1 MPAPS
6 RRGNRDWLVDGA
18 FFALAAGYALVYR
31 TQLTD
36 LPHWLLLADQLAA
49 ALGCALLWARKRHPV
64 LVTAVLGV
72 LGAVSLPV
80 QGAATLALFSLA
92 VHRPPRVVAAVGA
105 LALLTAPVYP
115 LLRVDPE
122 LAPVESVVLSVVLY
136 AGVTGWGASVRAHRQ
151 LVDSLRERAEQA
163 ERQARE
169 RAERE
174 HERAQA
180 AARAERE
187 RIAREVHDVLAHRLS
202 LLSVYA
208 GALEYRADA
217 DRAQVARAA
226 AVIRETSHLALQDVR
241 EVIGVLRA
249 PVESP
254 DRPAPVLDAVGEL
267 VEQSRLAGAR
277 VVVEDSVAPGAP
289 EAVGR
294 AAYRVV
300 QEGLTNARKHA
311 PGQDVLVR
319 LSGGPGADLVVEV
332 HNPLGTA
339 LSVPGAGAGLTGL
352 AERVALVGGELEHGV
367 GARGHRLWARLP
379 W

>member
-18 FFALAAGYALVYR
+18 IFALAACYALGYR

-36 LPHWLLLADQLAA
+36 LPPWLLLADQLAA

-64 LVTAVLGV
+64 PVTAVLVV
-72 LGAVSLPV
+72 LGALSLPV
-80 QGAATLALFSLA
+80 QGMATLALFSLA
-92 VHRPPRVVAAVGA
+92 LHRPPRAVAAVGV
-105 LALLTAPVYP
+105 LALVTAPVYP
-115 LLRVDPE
+115 LLRAAPE
-122 LAPVESVVLSVVLY
+122 LAPVVE
-136 AGVTGWGASVRAHRQ
+136 
-151 LVDSLRERAEQA
+151 SLRECAEQ
-163 ERQARE
+163 
-169 RAERE
+169 AERE
-174 HERAQA
+174 HERAQT

-202 LLSVYA
+202 LLSVCA
-208 GALEYRADA
+208 GALEYRVDA
-217 DRAQVARAA
+217 DRVQVVRAA

-241 EVIGVLRA
+241 EVI
-249 PVESP
+249 
-254 DRPAPVLDAVGEL
+254 
-267 VEQSRLAGAR
+267 
-277 VVVEDSVAPGAP
+277 EDSVEPGMP

-319 LSGGPGADLVVEV
+319 LFDRPGADLVMEV
-332 HNPLGTA
+332 RNQLRTA
-339 LSVPGAGAGLTGL
+339 LPVPGAGTGLTGL
-352 AERVALVGGELEHGV
+352 AERAALVGGELEHGV
-367 GARGHRLWARLP
+367 GAHGHRLWARLP